1 MEIYE
6 KKVFYR
12 LITIWLSFYF
22 FPLVIPES
30 NVHKCM
36 FLVQSVS
43 VSVGEEFHTICI
55 YHTQIEKVHF
65 ITSIFFCPQTETIL
79 ERYLRSQEKE
89 LERAKTKKIYIT
101 FTEMET
107 E

>member
-43 VSVGEEFHTICI
+43 VSVGEELHTICI
-55 YHTQIEKVHF
+55 WHTQIEKVLC
-65 ITSIFFCPQTETIL
+65 I
-79 ERYLRSQEKE
+79 
-89 LERAKTKKIYIT
+89 
-101 FTEMET
+101 
-107 E
+107 